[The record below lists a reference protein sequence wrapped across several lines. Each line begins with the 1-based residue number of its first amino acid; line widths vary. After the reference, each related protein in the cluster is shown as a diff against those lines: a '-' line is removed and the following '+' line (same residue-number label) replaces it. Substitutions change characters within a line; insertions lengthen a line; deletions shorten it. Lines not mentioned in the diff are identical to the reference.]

1 MIATQRMIALDKAN
15 VTLARKRY
23 EKLHGTLRKLEKKY
37 SYKCL

>member
-23 EKLHGTLRKLEKKY
+23 EKSHGKLRKLEKKY
-37 SYKCL
+37 